1 MAKGSRGGQRA
12 GGSLSAGGGSLLN
25 QQNQQSQQPQIDN
38 TQTAS
43 DFSTD
48 QFESLVSNDRYKTY
62 YNQKKDKTQ
71 FESLVSNDRY
81 KTNYA

>member
-48 QFESLVSNDRYKTY
+48 YKTFMAM
-62 YNQKKDKTQ
+62 DDDEPP
-71 FESLVSNDRY
+71 FIW
-81 KTNYA
+81 